1 MEGMSTAPPTESP
14 EPIEAPAETSA
25 PEQRRVI
32 KIKRFQIGL
41 NVVVQLAIVLG
52 LVLMVNYLAFNHFKR
67 WDFSRSQK
75 YLLSEQTKQLLL
87 NLKKPVKAVIFFN
100 PGMEIS
106 SDVMALLREYEYAS
120 KKKLT
125 TEIVDPYRN
134 FSRARELQAQY
145 KFGSNENVLILDYDG
160 RSKFVNA
167 QEMAEIDNSGAMFG
181 QPPQIKA
188 FKGEQAITSALLEL
202 TENKQNKLYVLAGH
216 GEPDLAGA
224 APPAPGAQPQTPESI
239 EALKTYI
246 ARQNIKAESLNLA
259 NTDKVPDDA
268 RALLIIG
275 PKYDLSEREITML
288 SQYWDK
294 NGRLFVAL
302 DPSRTTPRLHAFLAA
317 NGVRPQDDRILRI
330 VNLGAI
336 QGVVRDATGIVKP
349 GSAATKRL
357 DGITMQ
363 FLGQTQSLAIDTN
376 AASSA
381 QAVATPLI
389 EAGEDF
395 WGETDYRGG
404 ENSRI
409 YFDLKKDHAAPL
421 AIAVGVEKG
430 AVSGVNVD
438 TARMIVVGNAEF
450 LKDEALTEAG
460 LDFALG
466 GLNWMLNREE
476 LVGVAP
482 KERKTFTL
490 QLSEKQIGNIALT
503 VMGLIPA
510 IVAVLGIVQW
520 WQRRS

>member
-1 MEGMSTAPPTESP
+1 MSTAPPTESQ
-14 EPIEAPAETSA
+14 EPIEAGEKTPAPA
-25 PEQRRVI
+25 PPRVI

-41 NVVVQLAIVLG
+41 NVLIQLAIVLG

-100 PGMEIS
+100 PTMEITP
-106 SDVMALLREYEYAS
+106 DVMSLLREYEYAS

-125 TEIVDPYRN
+125 TEIVDPYKN

-145 KFGSNENVLILDYDG
+145 KFGANENVLILDYDG
-160 RSKFVNA
+160 RNKFVNA
-167 QEMAEIDNSGAMFG
+167 QDMAEVDNSGAMFG

-202 TENKQNKLYVLAGH
+202 TEGKQSKLYLLAGH

-224 APPAPGAQPQTPESI
+224 APAAPPPQGQTPESI

-246 ARQNIKAESLNLA
+246 GRQNIKAESLNLA
-259 NTDKVPDDA
+259 NIDKVPDDA
-268 RALLIIG
+268 RAILILG
-275 PKYDLSEREITML
+275 PKYDLSEREINML
-288 SQYWDK
+288 RQYWEK

-302 DPSRTTPRLHAFLAA
+302 DPSRATPHLHAFLAA
-317 NGVRPQDDRILRI
+317 NGVRPQDDRILRV

-336 QGVVRDATGIVKP
+336 QGVVRDATGVVKS

-357 DGITMQ
+357 EGITLQ

-376 AASSA
+376 AASSV
-381 QAVATPLI
+381 QAAATPLI

-395 WGETDYRGG
+395 WGETDHRG
-404 ENSRI
+404 ERI
-409 YFDLKKDHAAPL
+409 FFDPNKDHAAPL

-503 VMGLIPA
+503 VMGLIPGL
-510 IVAVLGIVQW
+510 VALLGFAQW
-520 WQRRS
+520 WQRRN